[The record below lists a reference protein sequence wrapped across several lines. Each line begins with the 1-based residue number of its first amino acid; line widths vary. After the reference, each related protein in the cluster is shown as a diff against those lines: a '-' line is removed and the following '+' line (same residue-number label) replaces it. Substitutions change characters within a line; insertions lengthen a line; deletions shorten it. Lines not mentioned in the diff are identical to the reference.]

1 MSQDGEE
8 GGRLVVIRRRVPSQ
22 NQSQYRH
29 WSLYHQEKEAW
40 YILLRAQFTPR
51 KPAEEPVRMVLR
63 SYRTRL
69 VDYANLVG
77 GAKPIPDALIR
88 LGWLKDDS
96 PRWFHCEYYQ
106 FEVRKPDERTEL
118 EFIPWSGFDHMIEP
132 DR

>member
-1 MSQDGEE
+1 MSELH
-8 GGRLVVIRRRVPSQ
+8 GRVVIIKRKVPSQ

-40 YILLRAQFTPR
+40 YILLRAQFAPR
-51 KPAEEPVRMVLR
+51 KPREEPMRMVLR
-63 SYRTRL
+63 SYRSRL
-69 VDYANLVG
+69 MDYANLVG

-88 LGWLKDDS
+88 LGVLKDDS

-106 FEVRKPDERTEL
+106 FQVPKIDERTEL